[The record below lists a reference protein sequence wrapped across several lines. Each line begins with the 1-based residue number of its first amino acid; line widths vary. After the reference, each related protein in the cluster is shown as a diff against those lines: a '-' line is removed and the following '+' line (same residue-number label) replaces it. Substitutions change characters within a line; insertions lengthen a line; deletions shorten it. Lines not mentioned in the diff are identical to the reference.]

1 MSNKGYIYAIVTLIL
16 ALLLLAAVSLY
27 YSSYKI
33 SAELNPTK
41 MRTDELHYFVESAKK
56 DLSRA
61 MVISGRRGAVYMI
74 DHVIHTG
81 VPLNDS
87 EQTLKELI
95 LNGTITINGSTIN
108 VTYLKNHTLSV
119 WLDKINKSGERLGFD
134 VNITFSSM
142 DIYPYD
148 SWHFI
153 EIIALNLDISDKEG
167 MCRYERSNVRI
178 YSLVSIIGLEDVLYP
193 LNTANKIRRGF
204 RKSNRT
210 ESIEVLATGINGKGI
225 GGGKVFDVSD
235 ENESDQGDNI
245 TAYNSTYPEL
255 VNYTVFVIDVDD
267 FYNDL
272 SDDARN
278 VLNSSGGVIDY
289 YNESLDAEGF
299 PYVSGVSKLNFSGI
313 NYVALRNNGKH
324 EILRLLIND
333 DIEGELYH
341 SSKNGSCFF
350 DRLEG
355 NLNLSEKYKNRSK
368 ELIKLLDLSPD
379 TEIGLESF
387 VNVNN
392 FAEYK
397 LYEFGILPAFIDQSS
412 VDYLYLQ
419 DISGKRVYG
428 TPEWFRLDDE
438 HCAKYNLTEF
448 CHT

>member
-1 MSNKGYIYAIVTLIL
+1 MSNKGYIYTIVALIL
-16 ALLLLAAVSLY
+16 ALLLLALVSLY
-27 YSSYKI
+27 SKSYEI
-33 SAELNPTK
+33 SAEQESTK

-95 LNGTITINGSTIN
+95 LNGTITNTTDTIN
-108 VTYLKNHTLSV
+108 VTYMKNHTLSV

-134 VNITFSSM
+134 VNITFSTI

-153 EIIALNLDISDKEG
+153 EIITLNFDISDKKG
-167 MCRYERSNVRI
+167 MCKYERPNVKI
-178 YSLVSIIGLEDVLYP
+178 YSLVTIIGLEDALYP
-193 LNTANKIRRGF
+193 LKTANRIRRYF
-204 RKSNRT
+204 SKSNRT
-210 ESIEVLATGINGKGI
+210 GSIEILATGINGDGI

-235 ENESDQGDNI
+235 ENENDQGDNI
-245 TAYNSTYPEL
+245 TTYNSTYPEL

-278 VLNSSGGVIDY
+278 ILNSSGGVIDY
-289 YNESLDAEGF
+289 YNETLDAEGF
-299 PYVSGVSKLNFSGI
+299 PYVSGVPKLNFSGI
-313 NYVALRNNGKH
+313 NYVALRNNVEP

-333 DIEGELYH
+333 DIKNELYH
-341 SSKNGSCFF
+341 SSENGSCFF

-355 NLNLSEKYKNRSK
+355 NLNLSEKYKNQSK
-368 ELIKLLDLSPD
+368 ELIKILDLSPD

-392 FAEYK
+392 FARYK
-397 LYEFGILPAFIDQSS
+397 LYELGILPSFTNQSS
-412 VDYLYLQ
+412 VEYLYFQ

-438 HCAKYNLTEF
+438 HCVKYNLTEF
-448 CHT
+448 CHA